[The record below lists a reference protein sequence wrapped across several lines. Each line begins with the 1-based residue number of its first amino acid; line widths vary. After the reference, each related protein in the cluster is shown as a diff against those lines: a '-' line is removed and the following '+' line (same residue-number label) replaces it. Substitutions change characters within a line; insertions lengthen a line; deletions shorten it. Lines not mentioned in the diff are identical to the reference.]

1 VAAKGRK
8 CNLCG
13 APLGPQVPNRQ
24 ARCNSCRVASRV
36 RNTSQS
42 IHRFLSYKIVTA
54 RQRSGKIQVPFDLD
68 IDEVY
73 ELYMKQQG
81 NCALSGLPMT
91 NIMDDERS
99 VSFDRIDTSRGYHI
113 DNVRLVASRVNL
125 LRSDMSDVDF
135 VWWCRAVANHNA
147 D

>member
-1 VAAKGRK
+1 MGAEGRK
-8 CNLCG
+8 CSVCS

-24 ARCNSCRVASRV
+24 SRCNSCRVASRV

-54 RQRSGKIQVPFDLD
+54 RQRSSKIQVEFDLD
-68 IDEVY
+68 IDEIY

-99 VSFDRIDTSRGYHI
+99 VSFDRIDTSKGYHI
-113 DNVRLVASRVNL
+113 DNVRLVAARVNL